1 MSQQDVFKAIADPT
15 RRAIIELLALE
26 NLNLNDV
33 VAHFEMSRPAVAKH
47 INILSKS
54 GLVKVETRGRERIH
68 RLQPGALK
76 NVTDWLNYYSQFW
89 DEKLSDLKTAVEA
102 DHE

>member
-15 RRAIIELLALE
+15 RRAIIELLTLE

-68 RLQPGALK
+68 RLQPAALK
-76 NVTDWLNYYSQFW
+76 TATDWLNYYSQFW
-89 DEKLSDLKTAVEA
+89 DEKLTDLKTAVEA